1 MKSPF
6 ASLFLIDG
14 LLKRCTQGPAVWGG
28 PPIVGEMLEIKHE
41 KLIIVRVEIGMKVW
55 TLGPAFLVSD
65 DPAC

>member
-14 LLKRCTQGPAVWGG
+14 LLKRCTQGFAMRGV

-41 KLIIVRVEIGMKVW
+41 KIIITRVEIGMKVW
-55 TLGPAFLVSD
+55 TLGPAFLASD